1 MDFNKL
7 SKYHQLTKP
16 GIVYGNLLTAAAGYI
31 YASHFSKNFS
41 QFILMI
47 LGLGLIIGS
56 SCVINN
62 IIDIEIDKNMMR
74 TKNRAL
80 VTGEISIKSASLF
93 AIFIMLSGSLILV
106 YGANLVS
113 LLIAMVGVVTY
124 IIFYGYFKRKN
135 EYGTIIGSIPGAI
148 PPLVGFAAFS
158 DNIDIY
164 GVALFL
170 IMAFWQVS
178 HFYAIAIYRKDEY
191 AKAKIPVWPI
201 VRGDESTKKQI
212 ITYALLFSIMTLL
225 PFTLGYCHYLYL
237 ITMLICDYLWLK
249 QILQIN
255 KDVNKW
261 AKQVF
266 VGSLRTLLVLCLALS
281 LGPVLP

>member
-7 SKYHQLTKP
+7 SKYYQLTKP
-16 GIVYGNLLTAAAGYI
+16 GIVYGNLLTAAAGYV

-41 QFILMI
+41 QFFLML

-62 IIDIEIDKNMMR
+62 IIDIEIDKKMTR

-93 AIFIMLSGSLILV
+93 AILLMFSGSLILV

-113 LLIAMVGVVTY
+113 LLIALVGVVTY
-124 IIFYGYFKRKN
+124 VIFYGYFKRKN
-135 EYGTIIGSIPGAI
+135 EYGTLIGSVPGAI

-170 IMAFWQVS
+170 IMVFWQVS
-178 HFYAIAIYRKDEY
+178 HFYAIAIYRKEEY

-225 PFTLGYCHYLYL
+225 PFTLGYCHYIYL
-237 ITMLICDYLWLK
+237 LAMLTCDYLWLK
-249 QILQIN
+249 QILQVD
-255 KDVNKW
+255 KDIRKW
-261 AKQVF
+261 ARQVF
-266 VGSLRTLLVLCLALS
+266 VGSLRTLLILCIALS